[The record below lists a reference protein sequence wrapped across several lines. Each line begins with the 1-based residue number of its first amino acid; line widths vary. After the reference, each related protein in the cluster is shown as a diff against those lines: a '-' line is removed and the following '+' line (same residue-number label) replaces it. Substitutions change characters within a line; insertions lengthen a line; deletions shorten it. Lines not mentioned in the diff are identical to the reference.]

1 MPPSLPVATP
11 ACKAD
16 RALPDC
22 IRKGGGGLRSVQ
34 HAVEY
39 VIGYML
45 TLHGIVAHGFLL
57 QGSMQCNGPPPALT
71 QAKDRACKEFLFPC
85 HRIPALRDAHSGISY
100 QPALPCCKCC
110 TCADTRFLPSFS

>member
-1 MPPSLPVATP
+1 M
-11 ACKAD
+11 
-16 RALPDC
+16 
-22 IRKGGGGLRSVQ
+22 LRSVQ

-71 QAKDRACKEFLFPC
+71 QGKDRACKEFFFPC
-85 HRIPALRDAHSGISY
+85 HRIPALRDAHSGTSY
-100 QPALPCCKCC
+100 QPIYPALLAYCLRFRLGADPRFFLSSLWLFRPCW
-110 TCADTRFLPSFS
+110 L